1 LKPDLS
7 GIGPGHNY
15 ASLIHADPPAVLG
28 WTGRLF
34 RFGSASA
41 LAPLFKRRHMVFL
54 LIAKGSV
61 ADDAE
66 ADELAE
72 DARNFMALHP
82 HHRFEW
88 ICNIDEETGQLRARG
103 LSAHTHNQNLFLR
116 EDVFK
121 PVAGIQ
127 RTYDAIY
134 NGRISPEKRNEL
146 ATGIARVAFIAYRDP
161 GEHSVAAFH
170 AACAELALR
179 VPGGT
184 LLNQLTKTGCA
195 RLTPAEV
202 NQAYARA
209 GVGLCLSPRE
219 GAMRV
224 AVEYQLAGLPI
235 VATPC
240 RGGRD
245 YLDAET
251 WRVAAESGAAAEAV
265 HVMLERARHG
275 LVRAVLAR
283 IEHHRRRSSISCS
296 PSSSKRRQTVRA
308 EFSPPSAQQPVRAL
322 AVHAEFALKPG
333 SCRWDEQGEAVRL
346 TCLLSGARYLP
357 SDDGDMPP
365 MLMPSRGLPGTGWQN
380 LFVRPVCRSRR
391 HALLPGLRNVAPQV
405 DGTSHSTMDPPMT
418 TRRLRST
425 RP

>member
-1 LKPDLS
+1 LKLDLS

-15 ASLIHADPPAVLG
+15 ASLIHADPPVVLG

-41 LAPLFKRRHMVFL
+41 LAPLFRRRRMVFL

-61 ADDAE
+61 ADDAD
-66 ADELAE
+66 ADELAD

-82 HHRFEW
+82 QHRFEW
-88 ICNIDEETGQLRARG
+88 ICNIDEETGQLRSRG

-121 PVAGIQ
+121 PVAGIR
-127 RTYDAIY
+127 RTWDAIY

-146 ATGIARVAFIAYRDP
+146 AAGIPRVAFIAYRDP

-184 LLNQLTKTGCA
+184 LLNKLTKTGCA

-202 NQAYARA
+202 NQAYGRA

-245 YLDAET
+245 HYLDAET
-251 WRVAAESGAAAEAV
+251 WSMVPPEPYAVAAAV
-265 HVMLERARHG
+265 HAMLQRALPRD
-275 LVRAVLAR
+275 LVRSRVMAR
-283 IEHHRRRSSISCS
+283 IEHDRRCFIDFVQSIVEQEGGGKPFEPNFHRLLRNNRFERWLSM
-296 PSSSKRRQTVRA
+296 R
-308 EFSPPSAQQPVRAL
+308 
-322 AVHAEFALKPG
+322 EFALETWK
-333 SCRWDEQGEAVRL
+333 AV
-346 TCLLSGARYLP
+346 G
-357 SDDGDMPP
+357 GD
-365 MLMPSRGLPGTGWQN
+365 
-380 LFVRPVCRSRR
+380 
-391 HALLPGLRNVAPQV
+391 
-405 DGTSHSTMDPPMT
+405 
-418 TRRLRST
+418 
-425 RP
+425 